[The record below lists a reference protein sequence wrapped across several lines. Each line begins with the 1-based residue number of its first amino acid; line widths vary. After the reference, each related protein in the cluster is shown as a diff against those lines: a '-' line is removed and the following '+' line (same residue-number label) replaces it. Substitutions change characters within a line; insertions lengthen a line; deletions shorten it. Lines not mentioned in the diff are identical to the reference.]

1 MGVPLI
7 LIKNKNGPK
16 MLPQEIP
23 LVTSSLIEYLFFVST
38 LSIHSFKYS
47 VIRVNV
53 YIEIPY
59 FFNLM
64 IIIVMQ
70 IIKLYSYEKK
80 RQIKRHKGRLIFL
93 RTDKKGIVEGM
104 LENDV
109 KRVHCVSL

>member
-23 LVTSSLIEYLFFVST
+23 LVTSSRIEYLFFVST

-47 VIRVNV
+47 VVRVNV
-53 YIEIPY
+53 CIEIPY

-64 IIIVMQ
+64 IIIVML
-70 IIKLYSYEKK
+70 IIKLFILMK
-80 RQIKRHKGRLIFL
+80 RKGR
-93 RTDKKGIVEGM
+93 
-104 LENDV
+104 
-109 KRVHCVSL
+109 